1 MARRGS
7 PKGIPKRSPGRPK
20 GGRNKATREIKELA
34 EPYGVEALETLVRI
48 MRKDKNSMARIAASK
63 EILDRAYGKPSQPL
77 TPAPGSG
84 GLIIEL
90 VRFGPT
96 LEHPA
101 IQEAL
106 PSPSGDP

>member
-1 MARRGS
+1 MGKRGPKPGS
-7 PKGIPKRSPGRPK
+7 PKNGGRKP
-20 GGRNKATREIKELA
+20 GGRNKVTRTIKELA
-34 EPYGVEALETLVRI
+34 DPYGVEALETLVHI

-63 EILDRAYGKPSQPL
+63 EILDRAYGKAAQPL